1 MFQKLLSNA
10 TNHSVSNSGSL
21 VLRSLS
27 FPCCIVPTHYYF
39 YYYYFCTHA
48 GKVVFKLFEE
58 HIGGKYIYT
67 FIITR
72 SSQLTVYLG

>member
-27 FPCCIVPTHYYF
+27 FPCCIVPTHYY
-39 YYYYFCTHA
+39 YDYFCTHA
-48 GKVVFKLFEE
+48 GKVVFKLFQE
-58 HIGGKYIYT
+58 HIGEKYIYT

-72 SSQLTVYLG
+72 SSQLTVYLGWP